1 MIYKYFDK
9 TSSGSGVNTGANY
22 EIANEIQRQ
31 IIREFKR

>member
-22 EIANEIQRQ
+22 EIVNEIQRQ